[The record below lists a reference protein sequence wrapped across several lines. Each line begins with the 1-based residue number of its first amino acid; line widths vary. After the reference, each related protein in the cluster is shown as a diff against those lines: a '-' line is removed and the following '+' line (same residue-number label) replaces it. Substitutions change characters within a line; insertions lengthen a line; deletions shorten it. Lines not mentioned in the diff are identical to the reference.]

1 MREDVFK
8 INSSIKVMDFD
19 EELEESLL
27 DRTREAIEN
36 DVMES
41 EGPGLKHKSNEQEEK
56 IERQAFSKTGA
67 SISPQQ
73 MEYLVSQKTDM
84 DNEELEKFL
93 AGEDEASRLLG
104 DWNNFSRTEEKFM
117 IQSFQSMGPEEIA
130 QKLDRSEKEV
140 EVKLK
145 MMGLNPEE
153 M

>member
-1 MREDVFK
+1 MSKLYFMN
-8 INSSIKVMDFD
+8 I
-19 EELEESLL
+19 EEEVESDLKKA
-27 DRTREAIEN
+27 TEQAIEEE
-36 DVMES
+36 VVETETLEM
-41 EGPGLKHKSNEQEEK
+41 KHKSNKQEEK

-73 MEYLVSQKTDM
+73 MEYLVSQKTEM

-93 AGEDEASRLLG
+93 AGEDEASRVLG

-130 QKLDRSEKEV
+130 DRLDRSEKEV

>member
-1 MREDVFK
+1 M
-8 INSSIKVMDFD
+8 IMDLD
-19 EELEESLL
+19 EELEENL
-27 DRTREAIEN
+27 RQKTRQVIET
-36 DVMES
+36 DVLEES
-41 EGPGLKHKSNEQEEK
+41 EPGLKHKSNEQEEK

-67 SISPQQ
+67 SMSPQQ
-73 MEYLVSQKTDM
+73 MEYLVSQKTEM

-93 AGEDEASRLLG
+93 AGEDEASRVLG

-117 IQSFQSMGPEEIA
+117 IQSFQSMGPKEIA
-130 QKLDRSEKEV
+130 DRLDRSEKEV

>member
-1 MREDVFK
+1 
-8 INSSIKVMDFD
+8 MDLD
-19 EELEESLL
+19 EEIEESLRE
-27 DRTREAIEN
+27 RTRQVIET
-36 DVMES
+36 DVLE
-41 EGPGLKHKSNEQEEK
+41 ENEPGLNHKSNEQEEK

-67 SISPQQ
+67 SMSPQQ

-93 AGEDEASRLLG
+93 AGEDEASRVLG

-117 IQSFQSMGPEEIA
+117 IQSFQSMGPKEIA